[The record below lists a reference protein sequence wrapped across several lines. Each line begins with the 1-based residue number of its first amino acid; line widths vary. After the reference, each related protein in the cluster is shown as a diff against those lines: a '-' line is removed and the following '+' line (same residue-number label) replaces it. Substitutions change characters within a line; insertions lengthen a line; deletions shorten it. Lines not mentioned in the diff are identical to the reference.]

1 MLPAKPLTLFYICC
15 MISIH
20 LFLQELNILFG
31 GVGIRSSVEEFG
43 FCTFFSKRLGIIHIP
58 WFCMNLAKNKSCP
71 QVLITTYALSYK
83 FYKFCLSLKSANLM
97 DPER

>member
-1 MLPAKPLTLFYICC
+1 